1 MSYSD
6 SLDNITL
13 DSDDILTIER
23 FENNYYNHKNNV
35 LQIGG
40 NIIEDKFKEMLIYI
54 IIKIFN
60 TPEAKEALHE
70 TIREVHEAQQK
81 SAATPDF
88 NLLNPN
94 TWFKDMKFFGGGN
107 KKKLKKN
114 IIRLY
119 NCYILSQNQNGGTN
133 NKLSLTI
140 KKRLDK
146 KITELKNLEGGESQK
161 TLLLKNDV
169 QTDHEIS
176 ENFLKAILKI
186 LKNHINEINN
196 LFSLDIVIN
205 MLKIEDNSI
214 LNNIKSYLDKLPD
227 IRLIILEAI
236 IKLFFLDEIL
246 ITSIAKI
253 LRQDNNTGIIIIPD
267 DKIQSKNTSE
277 KNTSEKNS
285 SEKIMP
291 DNKIQSKNTSEKII
305 PDDYTQLEKN
315 TEEKINK
322 IIEIFKKKITEEKD
336 YYKIIYTIIIDIFS
350 KFKFP
355 NFKFPDFKFSDLD
368 FFKLLKTESKDKSK
382 ESKESKDK
390 SIESKNF
397 YV

>member
-40 NIIEDKFKEMLIYI
+40 NIIEEKFKEMLEDI
-54 IIKIFN
+54 IIKILK
-60 TPEAKEALHE
+60 TPKAREALE
-70 TIREVHEAQQK
+70 KTIREVH
-81 SAATPDF
+81 SSPTPEFHFF
-88 NLLNPN
+88 NPT
-94 TWFKDMKFFGGGN
+94 TWPKLFGGGN

-146 KITELKNLEGGESQK
+146 KITELKNLEGGNVSKQ
-161 TLLLKNDV
+161 LLLKNDV

-176 ENFLKAILKI
+176 NNFLKAILKI
-186 LKNHINEINN
+186 LNDHITEINK
-196 LFSLDIVIN
+196 LFNLDIVIN

-214 LNNIKSYLDKLPD
+214 LIYIKSYLDKLPD

-253 LRQDNNTGIIIIPD
+253 LRQDNNTQLEKNTGIIII
-267 DKIQSKNTSE
+267 
-277 KNTSEKNS
+277 
-285 SEKIMP
+285 P
-291 DNKIQSKNTSEKII
+291 DNKIQSKNISEKNM
-305 PDDYTQLEKN
+305 PDDYTQLENN

-355 NFKFPDFKFSDLD
+355 DFKFSDLD
-368 FFKLLKTESKDKSK
+368 FFKLLKIESKN
-382 ESKESKDK
+382 ESTKSKDK
-390 SIESKNF
+390 SIESKYKLVESNTF

>member
-23 FENNYYNHKNNV
+23 FENNYYNHYNHKNNV

-40 NIIEDKFKEMLIYI
+40 NIIEEKFKEMLIYI

-60 TPEAKEALHE
+60 TLEAKEALHE
-70 TIREVHEAQQK
+70 IMRDRIVREKIIQEVHEAQQK
-81 SAATPDF
+81 SAPTPDF

-169 QTDHEIS
+169 QTDREIS

-186 LKNHINEINN
+186 LNNHITEINK
-196 LFSLDIVIN
+196 LFNLDIVIN

-214 LNNIKSYLDKLPD
+214 LIYIKSYLDKLPD

-253 LRQDNNTGIIIIPD
+253 LRQDNNTQLEKNTGIIIIPD

-277 KNTSEKNS
+277 KN
-285 SEKIMP
+285 M
-291 DNKIQSKNTSEKII
+291 

-355 NFKFPDFKFSDLD
+355 DFKFSDLD
-368 FFKLLKTESKDKSK
+368 FFKLLKIESKNESTK
-382 ESKESKDK
+382 SKESKDK
-390 SIESKNF
+390 SIKSKDNSVSLKSKTF

>member
-40 NIIEDKFKEMLIYI
+40 NIIEEKFKEMLKNI
-54 IIKIFN
+54 ILKILK
-60 TPEAKEALHE
+60 TPEAREALHE

-81 SAATPDF
+81 LAPTPEF
-88 NLLNPN
+88 HLLNPT
-94 TWFKDMKFFGGGN
+94 TWFKDIKFFGGGN

-161 TLLLKNDV
+161 ILLLKNDV

-176 ENFLKAILKI
+176 DNFLKAILKI
-186 LKNHINEINN
+186 LNNHITEINK
-196 LFSLDIVIN
+196 LFNLDIVIN

-214 LNNIKSYLDKLPD
+214 LIYIKSYLDKLPD

-253 LRQDNNTGIIIIPD
+253 LRQDNNTQLEKNTGIIIIPD
-267 DKIQSKNTSE
+267 DKIRSE
-277 KNTSEKNS
+277 KN
-285 SEKIMP
+285 MP
-291 DNKIQSKNTSEKII
+291 DNKIQSKNTSEKNI

-355 NFKFPDFKFSDLD
+355 DFKFSDLD
-368 FFKLLKTESKDKSK
+368 FFKLLKIESKNESTK
-382 ESKESKDK
+382 SKESKDK
-390 SIESKNF
+390 SIESKLVESKTF

>member
-40 NIIEDKFKEMLIYI
+40 NIIEEEFKKMLINI
-54 IIKIFN
+54 IIKICK
-60 TPEAKEALHE
+60 TPEAREALHK

-81 SAATPDF
+81 LAPTPEF
-88 NLLNPN
+88 HLLNPT

-146 KITELKNLEGGESQK
+146 KITELKNLEGGYASK
-161 TLLLKNDV
+161 RLLLKNDV

-176 ENFLKAILKI
+176 DNFLKAILKI
-186 LKNHINEINN
+186 LNDHINEINK

-205 MLKIEDNSI
+205 MLKIDDNVI
-214 LNNIKSYLDKLPD
+214 LNNIKLYLNKLLD
-227 IRLIILEAI
+227 IRLKILEAI

-246 ITSIAKI
+246 IISIAKI
-253 LRQDNNTGIIIIPD
+253 LRQDNNTQLEKNTGIIIIPD
-267 DKIQSKNTSE
+267 N
-277 KNTSEKNS
+277 
-285 SEKIMP
+285 
-291 DNKIQSKNTSEKII
+291 NKQSKNTSEKIMQ
-305 PDDYTQLEKN
+305 DDYTQLEKN

-322 IIEIFKKKITEEKD
+322 IIEIFKNKITEEKD

-355 NFKFPDFKFSDLD
+355 DFKFSDLD
-368 FFKLLKTESKDKSK
+368 FLKIFKKTES
-382 ESKESKDK
+382 ETV
-390 SIESKNF
+390 